1 MMSRDG
7 TRDMSMFYDHTSTQN
22 PWEHLEKELEVAK
35 SKEVKDIEEK
45 PSVNKPE
52 SKKVEE
58 KEEEEESS
66 SSDSE
71 EGESGSSSSSSCS
84 GSNTNNE
91 KEETP

>member
-58 KEEEEESS
+58 KEEEESS